1 MATNYPG
8 SLDTSTQQPSP
19 SASTEM
25 DDSGFEHDVVHA
37 NHSGAI
43 IAVETKVGTGAST
56 PVANSVLGGTGS
68 GTSAWTTTPTLGGL
82 TVNSGGTNNVA
93 TFESTDAGALI
104 SLKDDTT
111 TGTAYVGLRADG
123 DILKLRSNNTNQVTI
138 SANGN
143 ATFLGKLLAPDGS
156 ASTPA
161 FSFSGDPNT
170 GMLRSGNDELGLA
183 TGGTQRLTIKQSGNV
198 GIGTTSPANPLHVN
212 GGTANFV
219 ARLEST
225 DGEAY
230 LGLQDSASS
239 SAGHVAV
246 GAIGDDLVFRA
257 GNNNAARLKSNG
269 DLEVDTD
276 TLFVDVSQDRVGV
289 NRNSPVFPLHAF
301 GLTVDSVVGVES
313 GDEGAYIAFVDSTS
327 TGNVYDRR
335 IGVTGDSLKFQT
347 SATDR
352 MTILS
357 GGAVGIGTNSPG
369 RILEVADNVP
379 AIRLTDDNNAGVY
392 HEILGDGASLSI
404 EADDNNQASSSSI
417 NFKVDGTEYARLNS
431 DGFLG
436 IGSAFPGRPLEIKH
450 NFPAI
455 RLKDTSTSDEIFH
468 DFLGDG
474 DGLSIRADA
483 NGDATSPFINFQIGG
498 SQKAVITN
506 DGRLGIGTTS
516 PAHPLDV
523 VGEARFSS
531 SVQFNNGGQVIRN
544 WGSGA
549 IDNLLPGSTF
559 GGILE
564 GNSSGHFVIGIRDND
579 ADDSFSVISGGG
591 DQTTNGYDTVVAYF
605 GANGE
610 VGIGTS
616 SPAATLHVAGNMQV
630 GTSSTDYKM
639 SLYRQD
645 TGTADHINI
654 YNGST
659 LVGTIGAEDNTWLR
673 LNQEV
678 AKNIYTPRLLRADG
692 GFQAGNGSTS
702 APAYS
707 FQADSNTGFYVT
719 GNGGVI
725 RFVGNGTP
733 GGWLSS
739 TGIRTVDGSAATP
752 SHSFTSDSN
761 TGMYRSGTD
770 ELAFTTSGSQRVK
783 ITAGG
788 TLIWINSSGIGGPL
802 TDTSSTSGF
811 RYVLQ
816 NQTFGTLQDF
826 SSIRD
831 RKEQITNVTTADSAR
846 WIDALQPVTYIER
859 WFGEGEEPADN
870 KQWREAD
877 MQVGFIADDVLAS
890 TDTSHFAQA
899 TDNGEGG
906 LDPSGWKWET
916 VIAAA
921 VAEIKSLRTRVAVLE
936 NA

>member
-68 GTSAWTTTPTLGGL
+68 GTSGWTTTPTLGGL

-111 TGTAYVGLRADG
+111 SGTAYVGLRADG

-417 NFKVDGTEYARLNS
+417 NFKVDGTEFARLTS

-436 IGSAFPGRPLEIKH
+436 IGAAFPGRPLEIKH
-450 NFPAI
+450 GFPAI

-498 SQKAVITN
+498 SQKAVITS
-506 DGRLGIGTTS
+506 DGRLGIGTGS
-516 PAHPLDV
+516 P
-523 VGEARFSS
+523 S
-531 SVQFNNGGQVIRN
+531 
-544 WGSGA
+544 
-549 IDNLLPGSTF
+549 LP
-559 GGILE
+559 
-564 GNSSGHFVIGIRDND
+564 
-579 ADDSFSVISGGG
+579 
-591 DQTTNGYDTVVAYF
+591 
-605 GANGE
+605 
-610 VGIGTS
+610 
-616 SPAATLHVAGNMQV
+616 LHVATGGADHGILVQSTDSVARINMQDNSTTDAFAV
-630 GTSSTDYKM
+630 GVGATGNAL
-639 SLYRQD
+639 SLFAGSAERVTVGSGGD
-645 TGTADHINI
+645 VTLTGALLAS
-654 YNGST
+654 NGS
-659 LVGTIGAEDNTWLR
+659 N
-673 LNQEV
+673 
-678 AKNIYTPRLLRADG
+678 
-692 GFQAGNGSTS
+692 S
-702 APAYS
+702 APSLS
-707 FQADSNTGFYVT
+707 FANDSNTGFYVA
-719 GNGGVI
+719 GNDGVI

-739 TGIRTVDGSAATP
+739 TGIRTVDGSAGTP
-752 SHSFTSDSN
+752 AFSFTSDSN
-761 TGMYRSGTD
+761 TGFFRQAADAIGITTGGTERVRIGSFGIRGDDSGDVYNFDAFKGNNGSSSSPTFSFDSDTNTGMYRVTTD
-770 ELAFTTSGSQRVK
+770 QVGFAT
-783 ITAGG
+783 GG
-788 TLIWINSSGIGGPL
+788 TLLGRFWSQGLLMGSSASVGSAQIG
-802 TDTSSTSGF
+802 T
-811 RYVLQ
+811 
-816 NQTFGTLQDF
+816 GTG
-826 SSIRD
+826 
-831 RKEQITNVTTADSAR
+831 SAS
-846 WIDALQPVTYIER
+846 APV
-859 WFGEGEEPADN
+859 
-870 KQWREAD
+870 
-877 MQVGFIADDVLAS
+877 
-890 TDTSHFAQA
+890 
-899 TDNGEGG
+899 
-906 LDPSGWKWET
+906 
-916 VIAAA
+916 
-921 VAEIKSLRTRVAVLE
+921 
-936 NA
+936 